1 MHGIEVLA
9 GLGVLI
15 YLGDVL
21 EPHAF
26 FHFFH
31 DSNVLLYFAA
41 CAEVLDEQVH
51 QQHGTVG
58 YENEDRC
65 ERAGEAVRAL
75 LGEFV
80 DLNGDEQELRRDEQD
95 YRGARTR

>member
-1 MHGIEVLA
+1 MTQMSSFILR
-9 GLGVLI
+9 LG
-15 YLGDVL
+15 
-21 EPHAF
+21 
-26 FHFFH
+26 
-31 DSNVLLYFAA
+31 
-41 CAEVLDEQVH
+41 AEVLDEQVH

-95 YRGARTR
+95 YRGDGGDAAHERGNEAGEERILDGAAASRS